1 MSIYWFQWNYSW
13 KRGSTSTKK
22 IHIVRPRNKKFKGR
36 RWVYSG
42 NMLPP
47 ICVKYDF
54 DRWPLFF
61 IFNLQKPNVNLQFH
75 ITAKNKLLNVSLL
88 FQTFSG
94 CSLTVCMTRTSSRR
108 TLSTSGSRAKTPPS
122 SMVRVWPSSPSRPSS
137 PGCGRR
143 KRSRKTI
150 DEGDI
155 RGTWRRVRTAF
166 LRQTKHS
173 KWMCGQDDM
182 FTAGIFFCGTVL
194 KHAAILSLDSNGGS
208 TKYLYYT

>member
-1 MSIYWFQWNYSW
+1 MSL
-13 KRGSTSTKK
+13 
-22 IHIVRPRNKKFKGR
+22 
-36 RWVYSG
+36 RWWYAAPYLCQVWLWQVAS
-42 NMLPP
+42 
-47 ICVKYDF
+47 F
-54 DRWPLFF
+54 FFFFFF
-61 IFNLQKPNVNLQFH
+61 IFNLQKTNVTLLFH
-75 ITAKNKLLNVSLL
+75 ITAKNKLLDVSLL

-155 RGTWRRVRTAF
+155 QGTWRRVRTAF